1 MTKVERIKV
10 HKDDDGIR
18 IDRWFKRHHANI
30 TFGRISKAF
39 RKGEIRLDGKKCKG
53 NERIQAGQEIR
64 VPPLQDGLKNDTPI
78 FRPEKEM
85 DPQTIA
91 EVRSWVLY
99 KDEHMIVINKPSGLP
114 TQGGTGIKKHLDGLL
129 PALKYERADK
139 PRLVHRLDKD
149 TSGVLLLGRSANDA
163 SKLAKSFQSRDTDKR
178 YWALVV
184 GVPVPQEGRI
194 HMLMD
199 KQVTKHGEKMVRV
212 RDGGKKSLTD
222 YAVVER
228 AAMNC
233 AWMALKPHTGRT
245 HQLRLHMAEIGHPI
259 VGDGKYGGAE
269 SYLTGSISKKLHL
282 HAHEITIPHP
292 DGGMFTATAPLS
304 PHMAESWDML
314 DFDQKGYEDPFGGD
328 E

>member
-1 MTKVERIKV
+1 MAVQRIIV
-10 HKDDDGIR
+10 HKDDDDIR
-18 IDRWFKRHHANI
+18 LDRWFKRHHADI
-30 TFGRISKAF
+30 TFGRISKAL

-53 NERIQAGQEIR
+53 NERIKEGQEIR
-64 VPPLQDGLKNDTPI
+64 VPPLSDGMKDD
-78 FRPEKEM
+78 RPVRQEMKM
-85 DPQTIA
+85 DPKIIA
-91 EVRSWVLY
+91 EVQSWVLY
-99 KDEHMIVINKPSGLP
+99 KDDHMIVINKPAGLP
-114 TQGGTGIKKHLDGLL
+114 TQGGTGIKKHLDGMLG
-129 PALKYERADK
+129 ALKYERDDK

-163 SKLAKSFQSRDTDKR
+163 AKLTKAFQSRDTDKR

-194 HMLMD
+194 HMNMD
-199 KQVTKHGEKMVRV
+199 KHVTKHGEKMVRV
-212 RDGGKKSLTD
+212 KDGGKKSLTD
-222 YAVVER
+222 YAVLDR

-282 HAHEITIPHP
+282 HAYEITIPHP
-292 DGGMFTATAPLS
+292 DGGMFTAQAPLPS
-304 PHMAESWDML
+304 HMAESFDML
-314 DFDQKGYEDPFGGD
+314 DFNIKEYSDPFESD
-328 E
+328 L